1 MKKQLSYIQNLRSD
15 ILNSKEE
22 AINKFDEIISQLE
35 INEKLDSVELI
46 TRYRDNNTN
55 EIISLMAILAYD
67 KENNKID
74 KTIINQIQ
82 NNNSNEIL
90 INEINQLKEEV
101 NNLKELVNNNN
112 NTEEEKDEFGSG
124 YDIDNDYWIHCEY
137 NITNIS
143 DRTQLFN
150 SSRMTRRTSC
160 TYYNANLNP
169 EEYVEN
175 KIFKIKIDG
184 VEQDKIIY
192 LYKFDTLGK
201 HTVDVLLKDTTKL
214 PRIFFY
220 NVTNLTKIIIPFS
233 IKNIGSYSLSKLD
246 NIELIQ
252 FNSKELPT
260 IEYNTFYQ
268 TIKTNGI
275 VRMFS
280 NNNINDILGEKEKC
294 VYDNMEPDTSYE
306 YNYQKL
312 PITWNVDYI
321 DYDNSN
327 ETIIK
332 EVIIYNNLNDNIEQV
347 IKNNNEIICEN
358 LKPNE
363 SIIITNFDED
373 MSHSI
378 FIFINTLGD
387 YKAIL
392 DEEGNIC
399 KDCNL
404 TIKINGK
411 NINPYSYPINCE
423 ISDNNTKYLFK
434 PKYKNDF
441 SGQINLESLNI
452 NFVLY

>member
-137 NITNIS
+137 NITNIQQP
-143 DRTQLFN
+143 TQLIGEKMFEKKDC
-150 SSRMTRRTSC
+150 SD
-160 TYYNANLNP
+160 YAYNLPSPINNIH
-169 EEYVEN
+169 VM
-175 KIFKIKIDG
+175 KIDD
-184 VEQDKIIY
+184 EK
-192 LYKFDTLGK
+192 LDTPVHNYQFSTFGK
-201 HTVDVLLKDTTKL
+201 HSVDFLMKETTK
-214 PRIFFY
+214 IYDCMF
-220 NVTNLTKIIIPFS
+220 NACDNLTKVIVPFCVNEIGHYSFSNLENLEYLQLNCEDLPKIKYNAFSGVTNDSGIIKVYPKID
-233 IKNIGSYSLSKLD
+233 KNDIIGEAKYCND
-246 NIELIQ
+246 NIHK
-252 FNSKELPT
+252 SKY
-260 IEYNTFYQ
+260 YN
-268 TIKTNGI
+268 
-275 VRMFS
+275 
-280 NNNINDILGEKEKC
+280 
-294 VYDNMEPDTSYE
+294 
-306 YNYQKL
+306 KL